1 MRMDMS
7 TVTTAIGTLGFPIV
21 GCIAMFVLLIKI
33 IKTHKEE
40 SAKMTEAINNNTLVI
55 KELVSRLDKTA

>member
-1 MRMDMS
+1 MDIS

-40 SAKMTEAINNNTLVI
+40 SAKMTEAINNNTVVI
-55 KELVSRLDKTA
+55 KELVNKLDRTA

>member
-1 MRMDMS
+1 MDIS

-40 SAKMTEAINNNTLVI
+40 SAKMTEAINNNTTVI
-55 KELVSRLDKTA
+55 RELVSKLDRTA

>member
-1 MRMDMS
+1 MDMS

-40 SAKMTEAINNNTLVI
+40 SAKMTEAINNNTAVI
-55 KELVSRLDKTA
+55 RELVSKLDRAA